1 MRVIHEVPAPRDP
14 ASMFRSFLYF
24 HTCQVSIFL
33 LGRQNEGGNEPG
45 WLGRSEEV
53 SWNPSASEGVITSSW
68 LDIVADFLVGFFQ
81 VGSNDCFLD
90 CVARLVV
97 LTS

>member
-24 HTCQVSIFL
+24 HTCQVSVFL
-33 LGRQNEGGNEPG
+33 LGRQSEGGDEPG
-45 WLGRSEEV
+45 WLDRSEGV
-53 SWNPSASEGVITSSW
+53 SWNSSASEGVITSSW
-68 LDIVADFLVGFFQ
+68 LDIVADFLVSLSQ
-81 VGSNDCFLD
+81 VYRIDWFLD